1 VTAAVLSRAP
11 GDAAWANADG
21 GVIAPTIPIVA
32 VGAIPPDL
40 NIDALR
46 HLELLRL
53 DRIGEKR
60 CNDTNGSTFSPAAVI
75 FLQHIRWRT
84 HRAGNETAARAFSM

>member
-40 NIDALR
+40 NIDAL
-46 HLELLRL
+46 L
-53 DRIGEKR
+53 
-60 CNDTNGSTFSPAAVI
+60 ST
-75 FLQHIRWRT
+75 
-84 HRAGNETAARAFSM
+84 TAAAATARRGATTRTVPFLARLL